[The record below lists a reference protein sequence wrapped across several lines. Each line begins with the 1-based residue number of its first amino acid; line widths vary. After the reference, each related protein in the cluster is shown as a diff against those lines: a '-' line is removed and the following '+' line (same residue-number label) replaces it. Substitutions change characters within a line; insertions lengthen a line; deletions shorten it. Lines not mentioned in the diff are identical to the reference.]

1 MVIGI
6 IAGIFLLLTLAASYY
21 CYRIAF
27 YSAPRQ
33 PRDPDFIDIPEGDI
47 YEVFRSDMERWTRTV
62 RSLPQEDVQIQSFDG
77 LTLRGKF
84 FEYAPGAPVEILLHG
99 YRGNAERDMN
109 GGVLRCRNLGRSAL
123 LIDHR
128 ASGASDGNVI
138 SFGVNEHRDCL
149 QWVDFLIKKL
159 GPDVKIILTGISMGA
174 ATAMICAGTNLP
186 ENVVGVLADC
196 GFSSARE
203 IMYKVIREMGL
214 PPKPC
219 FPFVKLGARLFG
231 HFRLEEVSPI
241 EAVKRAKVPIIF
253 YHGESDD
260 FVPCDMSR
268 ACYEACASKKM
279 LVTIPGAGHGLCYP
293 VDPKLYMDSLTEFSK
308 NWL

>member
-1 MVIGI
+1 MI
-6 IAGIFLLLTLAASYY
+6 LLTLAVLAISYY
-21 CYRIAF
+21 CYRTAF
-27 YSAPRQ
+27 YSAPRK
-33 PRDPDFIDIPEGDI
+33 PRDPDFIDVPQGDI
-47 YEVFRSDMERWTRTV
+47 YEVHRADIERWTREV
-62 RSLPQEDVQIQSFDG
+62 RALPHEDVQIQSFDG

-109 GGVLRCRNLGRSAL
+109 GGVIRCRRLGRSAL
-123 LIDHR
+123 LVDHR
-128 ASGASDGNVI
+128 GSGASDGNVI

-174 ATAMICAGTNLP
+174 ATVMICAGTDLP
-186 ENVVGVLADC
+186 KNVVGVLADC
-196 GFSSARE
+196 GYSSTRE

-214 PPKPC
+214 PPKLC

-241 EAVKRAKVPIIF
+241 EAVKRARVPIIF

-268 ACYEACASKKM
+268 ACYEACASTKR
-279 LVTIPGAGHGLCYP
+279 LVTIPGAGHGLCFCA
-293 VDPKLYMDSLTEFSK
+293 DPEYYIETLAEFSK